1 MKSKKKK
8 RYNPAL
14 RKLEKKIVRQNVEE
28 ISSPEAEELE
38 HEVSEDPKESRE
50 GLGIEKDESAGQ
62 DAYPEITEAVKK
74 ESDEDEEE
82 E

>member
-1 MKSKKKK
+1 MKAKKKK
-8 RYNPAL
+8 YNPAL
-14 RKLEKKIVRQNVEE
+14 RKLEKKIVRQNIEE
-28 ISSPEAEELE
+28 VSEKEVEELE
-38 HEVSEDPKESRE
+38 HKVSEDPKESQE